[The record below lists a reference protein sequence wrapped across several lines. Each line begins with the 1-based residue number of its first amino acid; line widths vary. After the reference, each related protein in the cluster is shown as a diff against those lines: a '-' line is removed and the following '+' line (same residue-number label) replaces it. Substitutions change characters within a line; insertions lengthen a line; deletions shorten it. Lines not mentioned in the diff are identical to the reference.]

1 METIEVS
8 RDSANWRRYA
18 RSGCGIVSW
27 RTLRQL
33 AAHATMF
40 PAADSLSTT
49 LKMLATFTGGAG
61 GGESS
66 GGRGSAS

>member
-49 LKMLATFTGGAG
+49 LKMLATWTGGGRVTQGVG
-61 GGESS
+61 GM
-66 GGRGSAS
+66 